1 MATNASPFIV
11 NIVPLQNIT
20 TDLGASGGDTAVL
33 QAQITSLQTMV
44 DTTTHT
50 IYTDS
55 IRSFTTDGTIDI
67 FANLNLSNSSLLV
80 NSNTTA
86 VTTTSSG
93 SSSLIK
99 GTSTIGVSGSTIVTF
114 ASPFTATPIVTATF
128 LGANPIF
135 ITLQSISQ
143 TSFLAYAWSNN
154 SLYITGS
161 ANFSWMANAST

>member
-20 TDLGASGGDTAVL
+20 TDLGASGGDTAIL

-55 IRSFTTDGTIDI
+55 IRSFTTDATIDI
-67 FANLNLSNSSLLV
+67 FANINLSNSSILT
-80 NSNTTA
+80 NSNTT
-86 VTTTSSG
+86 TSSSG
-93 SSSLIK
+93 TLSLVK

-114 ASPFTATPIVTATF
+114 ASPFSATPIVTSTF

-135 ITLQSISQ
+135 ITLHSISQ
-143 TSFLAYAWSNN
+143 SSFLAYAWSNN
-154 SLYITGS
+154 SLYTSGS
-161 ANFSWMANAST
+161 ANFSWMANVST

>member
-67 FANLNLSNSSLLV
+67 FANLNLSNSSLLT

-86 VTTTSSG
+86 SSSG
-93 SSSLIK
+93 TVSLVK

>member
-20 TDLGASGGDTAVL
+20 TDLGASGGDTAIL

-55 IRSFTTDGTIDI
+55 IRSFTTDATIDI
-67 FANLNLSNSSLLV
+67 FANINLSNSSLLT
-80 NSNTTA
+80 NSNTT
-86 VTTTSSG
+86 TSSSG
-93 SSSLIK
+93 TVSLVK

-114 ASPFTATPIVTATF
+114 ASPFSATPIVTSTF

-143 TSFLAYAWSNN
+143 SSFLAYAWSNN
-154 SLYITGS
+154 SLYTSGS
-161 ANFSWMANAST
+161 ANFSWIANVST

>member
-67 FANLNLSNSSLLV
+67 FANLNLSNSSLLT

-86 VTTTSSG
+86 SSSG

-114 ASPFTATPIVTATF
+114 ASPFTATPIVTGTF

-154 SLYITGS
+154 SLYTSGS